1 VKIWQQLK
9 CSGGGVGLSHMQHW
23 QIAVQVLNSAHF
35 DAARK
40 AALIVSNG
48 HCQQQQQKQQQ
59 LGYVITAKKG
69 REGGK

>member
-48 HCQQQQQKQQQ
+48 HCQQQQ
-59 LGYVITAKKG
+59 LGYVITDKMG
-69 REGGK
+69 GEGGK